1 MEKSGKK
8 AFIPFIKP
16 WRDGERCERWINACS
31 RENFSAKNVNKS
43 TYICALHWPR
53 EKGPTEKFPDPLKA
67 NLTTKE
73 VEKACRKRKEPKQRL
88 RDAKPCIKKARNQSD
103 SFSTSFLSTSNDV
116 FDDAEEEI
124 NEDDLKLENCKA
136 TQTDM
141 KHELAR
147 ELANR
152 VDRIISNNQLKVP
165 TETLRIVSNLSYE
178 VVVQNSKLMKHYV
191 GLTSSQFKILYE
203 FLDDICPLKLITFW
217 SFSKNN

>member
-1 MEKSGKK
+1 M
-8 AFIPFIKP
+8 
-16 WRDGERCERWINACS
+16 
-31 RENFSAKNVNKS
+31 
-43 TYICALHWPR
+43 
-53 EKGPTEKFPDPLKA
+53 
-67 NLTTKE
+67 
-73 VEKACRKRKEPKQRL
+73 EKACRKRKEPKQRL

-103 SFSTSFLSTSNDV
+103 SLSTSFLSTSNDV

-217 SFSKNN
+217 SFSKNNQVTKEKLCARGRLSKLSAQEKLFICLLRLKTGFSIVTLAHLFDRGRFLPRSIPTHRNKHGHS